1 MVSEYGYDSTRERDT
16 VTKVMSCGDRD
27 WLMSEEAFSIYAPC
41 LYHRT
46 CEDYR
51 AKMEECLSDP
61 AVKIF
66 VCEYRG
72 RKRGMMVLKLSEAH
86 GEIIGIAVSE
96 NARRKGI
103 GRQMIRSVMESEDL
117 ESLTAWTDD
126 DSIGFY
132 RRCGFSEEKILMEYP
147 DGTAVRY
154 NCVLCRQT
162 ATC

>member
-1 MVSEYGYDSTRERDT
+1 MVSEYGCGSTQERNT

-27 WLMSEEAFSIYAPC
+27 WLMSEEAFSIYSPC

-46 CEDYR
+46 YEDYK
-51 AKMEECLSDP
+51 AWIEDCLSDP

-103 GRQMIRSVMESEDL
+103 GRQMIRSVTESGNL
-117 ESLTAWTDD
+117 ESLTARTDD

-132 RRCGFSEEKILMEYP
+132 RRCGFSKERILMEYP

-162 ATC
+162 AAC